1 MRPFRAASTTHALFP
16 FLSLTLAL
24 SLPFA
29 AQADDIA
36 DVKAGLARLGLKNQG
51 TTLVLPAEM
60 PFIKQLSE
68 ITAQQ
73 KALGLASKAQK
84 QLDDQAAAA
93 NKQLTAAKVEQVRL
107 NAQLANVTDVATN
120 NRIVGTLNALA
131 GQMELFQ
138 TQLDEHGE
146 KVKEAR
152 AKLSAT
158 REKYID
164 TLLALRKSADELSA
178 EYEQKSADAELP
190 ALLEKMKGVTGK
202 TYAVG
207 PTTSFTAALKRLK
220 GYEDT
225 IISESIPLR
234 EQGRTYFVSVVVNG
248 KHTEEMVLDSG
259 ASMISLPLSLA
270 EKFGLKP
277 SSKDEKIRLELADGR
292 LIEAWRMTLPSV
304 RVGKFSLE
312 NVECAVLGPEATR
325 AEALLGMSFLGAFQ
339 FEIDSSA
346 KKLTMVKVQ
355 GEGKR

>member
-1 MRPFRAASTTHALFP
+1 MRPFCAAPTTHSLFP
-16 FLSLTLAL
+16 FLSLALAL
-24 SLPFA
+24 SLTLPA
-29 AQADDIA
+29 HADDVA
-36 DVKAGLARLGLKNQG
+36 DVKAGLARLGLKNLG
-51 TTLVLPAEM
+51 TTLILPAETE
-60 PFIKQLSE
+60 FIKDLSE

-73 KALGLASKAQK
+73 KALTLATKALK

-93 NKQLTAAKVEQVRL
+93 KKQLTLAKVEQVRL

-120 NRIVGTLNALA
+120 NRIVGTLNAIA

-152 AKLSAT
+152 AKINAT

-164 TLLALRKSADELSA
+164 TLLALRKTADELAA
-178 EYEQKSADAELP
+178 EYEQKSADPEMP

-207 PTTSFTAALKRLK
+207 PTTSFASALKRLK

-248 KHTEEMVLDSG
+248 KHTPADLC
-259 ASMISLPLSLA
+259 LLSTLHP
-270 EKFGLKP
+270 P
-277 SSKDEKIRLELADGR
+277 SS
-292 LIEAWRMTLPSV
+292 
-304 RVGKFSLE
+304 
-312 NVECAVLGPEATR
+312 
-325 AEALLGMSFLGAFQ
+325 ALMSFLGAFQ
-339 FEIDSSA
+339 FEIDSAA

-355 GEGKR
+355 GEGKK